1 MIFCSDRLERPLNDA
16 KLIYVHV
23 CAVFPPQKQK
33 SKYGTDL
40 ACKSALEKTRYKLFS
55 ASKTFF
61 CPELAMLYCALAGP
75 HVKYM
80 EGEGLV

>member
-1 MIFCSDRLERPLNDA
+1 MRM
-16 KLIYVHV
+16 
-23 CAVFPPQKQK
+23 AVFSPTETK